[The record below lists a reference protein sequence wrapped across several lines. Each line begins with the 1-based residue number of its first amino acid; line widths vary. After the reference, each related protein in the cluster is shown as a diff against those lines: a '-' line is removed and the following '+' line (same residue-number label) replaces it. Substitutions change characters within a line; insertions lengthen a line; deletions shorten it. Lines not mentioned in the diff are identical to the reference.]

1 MIKIYTI
8 RSYMLF
14 FIGMGL
20 IVGPVACTPV
30 LATESGDGTA
40 LSVSGQSKISSSEQ
54 NIEAR
59 SPWKIKAEI
68 ESQTNRDKKAELD
81 GYSSEAKIQ
90 LRRDLSEKTDGLF
103 GIKLSDERRRNKDSI
118 QSFDEAFV
126 GIKYSENFLGL
137 DWNSDWTVG
146 LIPDKKLR
154 EKNQRSGNLELDL
167 KTTLL
172 RTTWSK
178 TRLRA
183 QWKEYLITTDTA
195 SIERRKTRIELS
207 PSIYSGAWSL
217 GIQNKLQHRFV
228 KSEDSST
235 FDVAPF
241 VKFES
246 KNFEPM
252 FKVSYRPF
260 ISGDNRYYAVEWDS
274 RPTYSLEV
282 EIR

>member
-1 MIKIYTI
+1 MIKMYTI
-8 RSYMLF
+8 RWILLCSL
-14 FIGMGL
+14 GVL
-20 IVGPVACTPV
+20 PAACTPV
-30 LATESGDGTA
+30 LAM
-40 LSVSGQSKISSSEQ
+40 VSGADEASASSTGARSVISSSEREIDSKSQ
-54 NIEAR
+54 
-59 SPWKIKAEI
+59 WKVKAEI
-68 ESQTNRDKKAELD
+68 ETQTNRDKKSELD
-81 GYSSEAKIQ
+81 GFSSEGKIQ
-90 LRRDLSEKTDGLF
+90 LRRDFSEKTAGLL
-103 GIKLSDERRRNKDSI
+103 GIKLSDERRRTQESS

-126 GIKYSENFLGL
+126 GIKYSENFLNL
-137 DWNSDWTVG
+137 DWSTDWTVG

-178 TRLRA
+178 TRFRA
-183 QWKEYLITTDTA
+183 QWKEYLITADTA
-195 SIERRKTRIELS
+195 AVERRKTRIELS

-217 GIQNKLQHRFV
+217 GIQNKLQHRFL

-241 VKFES
+241 VKFEA

-260 ISGDNRYYAVEWDS
+260 VSGDNRYYALDWDS